1 MMWHEAGRKLWTL
14 TTAIAV
20 GIGAMTLLGCP
31 EREPDNGVLIEEDNG
46 VDVDI
51 DAPEEDN

>member
-1 MMWHEAGRKLWTL
+1 MWHEAGRKLWTL